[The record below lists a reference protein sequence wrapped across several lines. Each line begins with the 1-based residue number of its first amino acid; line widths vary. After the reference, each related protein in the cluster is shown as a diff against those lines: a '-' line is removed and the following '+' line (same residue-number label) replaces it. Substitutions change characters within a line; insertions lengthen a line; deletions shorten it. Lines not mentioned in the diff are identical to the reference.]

1 MSIHP
6 ARFDDTIQRR
16 AVYDMSLQFTDDE
29 NTNINHRRLRHDQGT
44 RLMYTLFIPIDSD
57 AVAFYLKDNY
67 STFDEAVAK
76 ADNYPGAYLEQPIIG
91 GTSIVYRV
99 PLIAEDTACTSNEL
113 F

>member
-1 MSIHP
+1 MTP
-6 ARFDDTIQRR
+6 
-16 AVYDMSLQFTDDE
+16 
-29 NTNINHRRLRHDQGT
+29 
-44 RLMYTLFIPIDSD
+44 
-57 AVAFYLKDNY
+57 Y